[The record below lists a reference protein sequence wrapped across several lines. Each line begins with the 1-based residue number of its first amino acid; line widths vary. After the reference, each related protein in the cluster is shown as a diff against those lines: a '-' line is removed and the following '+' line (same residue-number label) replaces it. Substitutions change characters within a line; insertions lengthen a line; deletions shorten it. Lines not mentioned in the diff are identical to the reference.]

1 MLLRLT
7 RASSIL
13 EPTRVVGS
21 KLVLGI
27 ELWAFWIEGGAS
39 VQKSDLPAS
48 AGFSALWAR
57 YAGVRSCGGC
67 CLLMPMLTGSVSRS
81 TRIIRADTLVRAWVS
96 AWRRYRYRAGGPQR
110 RCLFLRCRGRRA
122 VTRMPGHAD
131 GVWCSFPSW
140 S

>member
-57 YAGVRSCGGC
+57 YAG
-67 CLLMPMLTGSVSRS
+67 
-81 TRIIRADTLVRAWVS
+81 S
-96 AWRRYRYRAGGPQR
+96 AAVVVVASWC
-110 RCLFLRCRGRRA
+110 RC
-122 VTRMPGHAD
+122 
-131 GVWCSFPSW
+131 
-140 S
+140 